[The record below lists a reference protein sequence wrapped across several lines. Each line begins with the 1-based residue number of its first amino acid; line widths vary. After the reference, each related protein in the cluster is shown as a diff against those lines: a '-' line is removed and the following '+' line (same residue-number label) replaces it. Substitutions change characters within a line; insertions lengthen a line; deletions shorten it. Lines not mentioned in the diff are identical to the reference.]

1 LSSICNNIPQSINPP
16 VSESHLAINWKGDY
30 NRDIVSNSK
39 SYPTP
44 YQLTKT
50 VIQTRNQ
57 QTNKD
62 PNSNVRKQKNYR
74 VHCIDNKVT
83 QPQLID
89 IKNIV
94 RLNSTKKTNVFCNI
108 KKVES
113 KITIKL
119 KKSDSDK
126 KKIVIKN
133 SRYVYPDTHI
143 RYLKR
148 PCNTFEIQI

>member
-1 LSSICNNIPQSINPP
+1 
-16 VSESHLAINWKGDY
+16 VSESHLAINWKGDC

-39 SYPTP
+39 SYPAP
-44 YQLTKT
+44 YQLTKAM
-50 VIQTRNQ
+50 IQTGNQ

-62 PNSNVRKQKNYR
+62 PDSNVRKQKNYR
-74 VHCIDNKVT
+74 IHCIGNKVT

-89 IKNIV
+89 IRNIV

-133 SRYVYPDTHI
+133 PRYVCPDTHI

-148 PCNTFEIQI
+148 PCNTFDIHV

>member
-1 LSSICNNIPQSINPP
+1 M
-16 VSESHLAINWKGDY
+16 SESHLAINWKSDC
-30 NRDIVSNSK
+30 NRDILSNSK
-39 SYPTP
+39 SYPAP
-44 YQLTKT
+44 YQLPKA
-50 VIQTRNQ
+50 VIQTGNQ

-62 PNSNVRKQKNYR
+62 PDSNVRKQKNYR

-89 IKNIV
+89 IRNIV
-94 RLNSTKKTNVFCNI
+94 RLNSTKTNIFCNI

-126 KKIVIKN
+126 KKIIIKN
-133 SRYVYPDTHI
+133 PRYVCPNTRKI
-143 RYLKR
+143 FKKVLQYL
-148 PCNTFEIQI
+148 